1 MEIKLHA
8 RNIDDKLRIALYA
21 MISFAMTELVPSKRL
36 MNSVSINVHLKHHEE
51 EGEAM
56 LEEYA
61 NRYRP
66 RDFKVIIDHHRAE
79 IDDYG
84 RTRTDT
90 EWGHTILRVLA
101 HELVHVKQYLMGEL
115 TWRDKG
121 MLWGGEL
128 FTPEYLTEQLRTP
141 YEIEAYGREK
151 GLLVSFF
158 IKWKEIEEAM
168 GMKYSLD
175 GEYTL
180 NGEE

>member
-8 RNIDDKLRIALYA
+8 RNIDSKLKIALYA
-21 MISFAMTELVPSKRL
+21 MTEFAMARLVPSKRL
-36 MNSVSINVHLKHHEE
+36 RDNVSINVHLKHHDEG
-51 EGEAM
+51 GEAM
-56 LEEYA
+56 LSEDA
-61 NRYRP
+61 NKYRP
-66 RDFKVIIDHHRAE
+66 RDFKVIIDHHQAE
-79 IDDYG
+79 VDDYN

-128 FTPEYLTEQLRTP
+128 FAPEYLTEQLKTP

-151 GLLVSFF
+151 GLLISFF
-158 IKWKEIEEAM
+158 IKWKEIEEEL
-168 GMKYSLD
+168 GMTYSL
-175 GEYTL
+175 
-180 NGEE
+180 NK

>member
-8 RNIDDKLRIALYA
+8 RNIDDKLRVALYA
-21 MISFAMTELVPSKRL
+21 MTSFAMADLIPSEKLR
-36 MNSVSINVHLKHHEE
+36 NNVSINIHLKHHEE
-51 EGEAM
+51 DGEAM

-66 RDFKVIIDHHRAE
+66 RDFKVIVDHHRAE

-84 RTRTDT
+84 RTRTET
-90 EWGHTILRVLA
+90 ELGHTILRILA

-128 FTPEYLTEQLRTP
+128 FAPEYLTEQLKTP

-158 IKWKEIEEAM
+158 IKWKEIEEEL
-168 GMKYSLD
+168 GLTYSLD
-175 GEYTL
+175 
-180 NGEE
+180 EEK